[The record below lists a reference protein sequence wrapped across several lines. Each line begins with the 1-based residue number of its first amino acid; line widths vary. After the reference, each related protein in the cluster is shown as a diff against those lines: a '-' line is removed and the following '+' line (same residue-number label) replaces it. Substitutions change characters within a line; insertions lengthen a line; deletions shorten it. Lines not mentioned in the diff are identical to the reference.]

1 MTGTRALCVH
11 PEHPIVDL
19 HKSPK
24 PQGNPEAGA
33 VLVRITARPIHAL
46 DLSVIRKKFIIP
58 GSPTNV
64 GEGVSSV
71 KRGDR
76 VIPLLFWSY
85 FIRKGAGSWQDY
97 VEVREEEVILVPEEM
112 HDDTA
117 AQFDLGVAS
126 EDYILQNCA
135 GSVVGRQIA
144 KHWGLKTISLVRRD
158 ELKEEL
164 SAIGADV
171 VINTTKEDVSKVVR
185 AVTNGE
191 GAVAGIDMLGGYST
205 KLAAANVRSGGKL
218 VTIGTLEST
227 DLVISFND
235 MWRNI
240 HHNIWGLINFQG
252 DKHKVAEEVM
262 QLFKQGIIE
271 TPGCRRFEFEEY
283 HKAIEESERVASGGK
298 VLLV

>member
-117 AQFDLGVAS
+117 AQFVSNPWTAYCILQDLGVAS

-135 GSVVGRQIA
+135 GSVVGRLIIQIA

-171 VINTTKEDVSKVVR
+171 VINTTKE
-185 AVTNGE
+185 
-191 GAVAGIDMLGGYST
+191 GIDMLGGYST